1 MASDFDS
8 VRRAITQQTA
18 EAVSL
23 PDFMVVFRF
32 LAVLAVL
39 TGSMG
44 AYLWSRMEVT
54 RMSVALDESRS
65 DLSRAEVV
73 HERLELE
80 RSTLRQPG
88 RLQEEANVRGLVSPS
103 AVISVG
109 GATTP

>member
-1 MASDFDS
+1 MASTFDS
-8 VRRAITQQTA
+8 VRRVISQQTA
-18 EAVSL
+18 ETVSL

-32 LAVLAVL
+32 LAVLAAL

-65 DLSRAEVV
+65 DLARAEIL

-80 RSTLRQPG
+80 RATLRQPG
-88 RLQEEANVRGLVSPS
+88 RLQEEANVRGLTSPKT
-103 AVISVG
+103 VVQLG
-109 GATTP
+109 GAATP

>member
-1 MASDFDS
+1 MASNFDTM
-8 VRRAITQQTA
+8 RRAITQQTT
-18 EAVSL
+18 EAVGL
-23 PDFMVVFRF
+23 PDVMVVLRF
-32 LAVLAVL
+32 LIVLAAL

-65 DLSRAEVV
+65 ALSRADGV

-88 RLQEEANVRGLVSPS
+88 RLQEEANARGLVSPV
-103 AVISVG
+103 AVVRLG
-109 GATTP
+109 GGTNP

>member
-1 MASDFDS
+1 MNRLEN
-8 VRRAITQQTA
+8 VRRTLSQQTA

-23 PDFMVVFRF
+23 PDFLVVFRF
-32 LAVLAVL
+32 LLVLLAL

-65 DLSRAEVV
+65 DLYRADTM

-80 RSTLRQPG
+80 RATLRQPG
-88 RLQEEANVRGLVSPS
+88 RLQEEANVRGLTSPKELV
-103 AVISVG
+103 VIH
-109 GATTP
+109 P

>member
-1 MASDFDS
+1 MATSFDS

-18 EAVSL
+18 ETVSL

-32 LAVLAVL
+32 LAVLAAL

-54 RMSVALDESRS
+54 RMSVVLDESRS
-65 DLSRAEVV
+65 DLARAEVM

-88 RLQEEANVRGLVSPS
+88 RLQEEAHARALVSPK
-103 AVISVG
+103 AVIQLGDV
-109 GATTP
+109 ATP